1 MGGAKGIYATV
12 RMYTPLYGGAHVH
25 PDMTANTL
33 AQVACLGQ
41 KGLRVSLH
49 AVCEAAGSNTQ
60 DSHLII

>member
-1 MGGAKGIYATV
+1 
-12 RMYTPLYGGAHVH
+12 MYTPLYGGAHVH

-33 AQVACLGQ
+33 AQVACLGK